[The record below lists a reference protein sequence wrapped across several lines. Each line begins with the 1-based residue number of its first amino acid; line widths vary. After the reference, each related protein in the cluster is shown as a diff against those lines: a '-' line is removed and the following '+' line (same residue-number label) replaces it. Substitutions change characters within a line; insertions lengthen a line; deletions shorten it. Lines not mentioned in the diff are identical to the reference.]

1 MNPLPRSASAVG
13 AFLLVASAAAF
24 ASGTAR
30 GALAATDAVASPPV
44 AERLAIPR
52 DAQALIDLHVVWLG
66 GWAAVDGLQ
75 DFALSGTLAVSGLSG
90 SLTMRSR
97 RAGQSLLEYDLG
109 VIAGAEA
116 VIGEGGA
123 SGGGAAGGWE
133 RNASGQIEPLAV
145 DKVSRLLRENDRA
158 FLAHLRGK
166 GVAVSLAGPIEKEG
180 SAGTLLRFDYPDGDR
195 FELLV
200 DPRSGESI
208 WSRTVTDGRETWT
221 RLGDFRVLQ
230 GVRFAARQESF
241 AEHAAENQVVEWR
254 EMSANVGL
262 AAKLFARPAAG
273 ERLAR
278 ITGGVAG
285 SPGSPGSPGSDTPA
299 VTEWMPLDLFKE
311 RWIYLR
317 GRVNGRET
325 DLLLDSGA
333 GMSVLDRA
341 FAQSAGLE
349 AAGAVAARGTGGVT
363 EAGMV
368 EGVTLD
374 LGGLRMG
381 PMAAAV
387 IDLSEIAQKS
397 GRTMPMILG
406 KELFHAV
413 VVDVDYPGKRIRF
426 HDPARFRYAGPG
438 RSTELLP
445 GEDGHKS
452 VRLQMEGGEP
462 VVVGLDTGQGGAL
475 TVFGHYAEERG
486 FLAGRPLS
494 EAKSGGVGGFR
505 ISKTGTLRS
514 VTLAGFEIPNVPVT
528 FHTENL
534 KGAFDTRRQAGNL
547 GAGLLNRFRVLFD
560 YENARLWLEPG
571 PASVFTEPLPRDR
584 TGLQFEIDGTEL
596 VVVFV
601 APGSP
606 AQETGWVEGERVRA
620 LDGEPVGPDW
630 WRIVAGWM
638 HAADGTLARLTLADG
653 RERTLRLRAYY

>member
-1 MNPLPRSASAVG
+1 MKALPRSASTFGAVLFV
-13 AFLLVASAAAF
+13 ALVAPF
-24 ASGTAR
+24 APGTAT
-30 GALAATDAVASPPV
+30 GAIAAVDSVPGSPA
-44 AERLAIPR
+44 AERRAIPR
-52 DAQALIDLHVVWLG
+52 DAQALIDLHVAWLG
-66 GWAAVDGLQ
+66 GWAAVDELQ
-75 DFALSGTLAVSGLSG
+75 DLALSGTLAVSGLSG
-90 SLTMRSR
+90 SVTMRAR

-116 VIGEGGA
+116 VTGEGGA
-123 SGGGAAGGWE
+123 GGDRGGGDAGGWE

-145 DKVSRLLRENDRA
+145 DKLSRLRRENDRA
-158 FLAHLRGK
+158 FLRHLRGE
-166 GVAVSLAGPIEKEG
+166 GVVVTLAGPFEKEG

-200 DPRSGESI
+200 DPQSGESI

-221 RLGDFRVLQ
+221 RLADFRAIQ

-241 AEHAAENQVVEWR
+241 AEHAAENQVVVWR

-262 AAKLFARPAAG
+262 AAELFARPAAG

-278 ITGGVAG
+278 ISAGGAG
-285 SPGSPGSPGSDTPA
+285 AAGAEDRA
-299 VTEWMPLDLFKE
+299 VSEWMPIDLFKE

-333 GMSVLDRA
+333 GMTVLDRA
-341 FAQSAGLE
+341 FAKSTGLA

-368 EGVTLD
+368 EGVTLE
-374 LGGLRMG
+374 LGELRMG

-397 GRTMPMILG
+397 GRAMPMILG

-426 HDPARFRYAGPG
+426 HDPARFRYDGPG

-445 GEDGHKS
+445 GDDGHKS
-452 VRLQMEGGEP
+452 VRLQMEGGAP

-475 TVFGHYAEERG
+475 TVFGPYADERG
-486 FLAGRPLS
+486 FLAGRALS

-528 FHTENL
+528 FHTENV

-571 PASVFTEPLPRDR
+571 PAPGFSAPLPRDR
-584 TGLQFEIDGTEL
+584 TGLQFEIDGAEL

-606 AQETGWVEGERVRA
+606 AKETGWVEGERVRE
-620 LDGEPVGPDW
+620 LDGEQVGPDW

>member
-1 MNPLPRSASAVG
+1 MHSLSRSACAIGAVTG
-13 AFLLVASAAAF
+13 F
-24 ASGTAR
+24 
-30 GALAATDAVASPPV
+30 ALATAFSPATAGRVIAAPDTVAGSPA
-44 AERLAIPR
+44 AERLALPR
-52 DAQALIDLHVVWLG
+52 GAQVLVDLHVAWLG
-66 GWAAVDGLQ
+66 GWAAIDGLQ
-75 DFALSGTLAVSGLSG
+75 DLALSGTLAASGLSG
-90 SLTMRSR
+90 SITLRAR
-97 RAGQSLLEYDLG
+97 RGGQSLLEYDLG

-116 VIGEGGA
+116 LTGE
-123 SGGGAAGGWE
+123 SGAGGWE

-145 DKVSRLLRENDRA
+145 DKVSRLRRENDRA
-158 FLAHLRGK
+158 FLGHLRGE
-166 GVAVSLAGPIEKEG
+166 GVVVSIAGPFEKEG

-200 DPRSGESI
+200 DPQSGESV

-221 RLGDFRVLQ
+221 RLADFRAIH

-241 AEHAAENQVVEWR
+241 AEHAAENQVVVWKEIG
-254 EMSANVGL
+254 ANVGL
-262 AAKLFARPAAG
+262 AAELFARPTTG
-273 ERLAR
+273 VRLAR
-278 ITGGVAG
+278 ISGGVAG
-285 SPGSPGSPGSDTPA
+285 AEDRA
-299 VTEWMPLDLFKE
+299 VTEWMPIDLFKE

-333 GMSVLDRA
+333 GMTVLDRD
-341 FAQSAGLE
+341 FAKSAGLE
-349 AAGAVAARGTGGVT
+349 SSGAVAARGTGGVA

-368 EGVTLD
+368 EGVSLE
-374 LGGLRMG
+374 LGELRMG

-397 GRTMPMILG
+397 GRAMPMILG

-426 HDPARFRYAGPG
+426 HDPARFRYDGPG
-438 RSTELLP
+438 RSTDLLA

-475 TVFGHYAEERG
+475 TVFGPYADERG
-486 FLAGRPLS
+486 FLAGRALS

-505 ISKTGTLRS
+505 ITKTGTLRS

-528 FHTENL
+528 FHTENV

-547 GAGLLNRFRVLFD
+547 GAGLLSRFRVLFD

-571 PASVFTEPLPRDR
+571 PAPGFTAPLPRDR
-584 TGLQFEIDGTEL
+584 TGLQFEIDGAEL

-606 AQETGWVEGERVRA
+606 AKESGWVEGERVRA
-620 LDGEPVGPDW
+620 VDGERVGPDW
-630 WRIVAGWM
+630 WRTVAGWM
-638 HAADGTLARLTLADG
+638 HAVDGTVARLTLADG